1 MFVCIA
7 YSEDRINVIL
17 NYPLYTDL
25 RQSMFTEDFYHNDII
40 YCILCQIKKKI

>member
-40 YCILCQIKKKI
+40 YSLSNKEKNII